1 MTPNGDGPA
10 APAWVEQAR
19 RLAQQD
25 APPTR
30 LALLLQDEP
39 IGSVAPGFL
48 DEIGP
53 WPTDCKG
60 LQLSKTQHAG
70 RSAWRLRAAN
80 ASAALNALALALR
93 HAGRCGPWRGE
104 QVAVHAADGRRL
116 ASIERGALRVLGIA
130 TQAVHLVGET
140 PGGDRL
146 WLQQRAAS
154 KATYPL
160 AWDTL
165 VGGMVADGDD
175 VPGALARETAEEA
188 GLALAQLQGLRP
200 GGVLALAH
208 PCDDGGPGCGWV
220 AERVWWFRAT
230 LPQDLQPCNQDGEVH
245 AFECLPGAEVRA
257 RLATGAFTPE
267 AALVLAAWHGW

>member
-1 MTPNGDGPA
+1 MTVAQGDPA
-10 APAWVEQAR
+10 VPAWVAQAR
-19 RLAQQD
+19 CRALQD
-25 APPTR
+25 VPPTR

-39 IGSVAPGFL
+39 IGSVAPGTL
-48 DEIGP
+48 DEIGLEP
-53 WPTDCKG
+53 LIHTG
-60 LQLSKTQHAG
+60 FQLLKKKHEG
-70 RSAWRLRAAN
+70 RLAWSLTGPD

-93 HAGRCGPWRGE
+93 RAGRCGPWRGE

-116 ASIERGALRVLGIA
+116 ASVERGALRVLGIA

-154 KATYPL
+154 KATHPL

-188 GLALAQLQGLRP
+188 GLALAQLHDLRP

-220 AERVWWFRAT
+220 AERVWWFRAV
-230 LPQDLQPCNQDGEVH
+230 LPQGLRPCNQDGEVQ
-245 AFECLPGAEVRA
+245 AFECLPRAEVRA
-257 RLATGAFTPE
+257 RLAAGAFTPE